1 MTFYADLH
9 IHSKYSRAC
18 SKDCDLEHLAWW
30 AGRKGVSVVG
40 TGDFTHPAWMD
51 ELRENLVPAEPG
63 LFRLRPELERRV
75 SRTLP
80 PACRQPVRFLL
91 SVEISTIYKKGERTR
106 KVHHLLYAP
115 SFEAAERITAA
126 LAKIGN
132 LASDGRPILGLDSR
146 HLLEITLQSDPGS
159 YLIPAHVWTPWFSVL
174 GSKSGFDAVA
184 DCYDDLAGHIFAV
197 ETGLS
202 SDPLMNWRVPSLD
215 GYRLVSN
222 SDAHSPPA
230 LAREASMFSTEMDY
244 YALRAALETGQGYG
258 GSVEFFPEE
267 GKYHLDGHRKCGVRL
282 DPAETKAHG
291 GRCPSC
297 GRPLTVGVLSRV
309 DELAAHPEG
318 RRPEGA
324 ANFRNLIPL
333 PEIVSEIRGVG
344 PRSKS
349 VLGHIAEL
357 VSSLGPELSILD
369 DVPLDDVRDAG
380 GELLAEALGRLR
392 RGTVIRDAGYDGEY
406 GEIRLFEPGELRR
419 EGKRAVGLTGAPDDA
434 GLFDLP
440 GATTRTG
447 ARAAGASEGAY
458 GAVEGHAA
466 VTAPVTERDSGG
478 SEAAGYAEPPI
489 EGQQDILEA
498 AEAVEALAAAG
509 ADVAGNVGGTPGT
522 GANGAGAEA
531 SGTASA
537 GTESAGT
544 RGSRRG
550 NAGNG
555 SHSAGSDH
563 AGTGSAQD
571 GRSAGD
577 GVVSVPG
584 NAGPDGVRSADAG
597 AGGLETGDLGTENR
611 GTENRGTGGPGGA
624 GAGSVLG
631 GLDPD
636 QRAAAAHPGGP
647 LLIIAGPGT
656 GKTRT
661 LTHRI
666 AHLVAERDVEPEH
679 CLAIT
684 FTRRAAEEMRERLQ
698 ALLPGKADR
707 LTVATFHSLG
717 ALILREQYELAG
729 LPADFRIADETERLE
744 IAREMTGSD
753 KEAKKLLADF
763 DRPNRPRR
771 GPGLPSTTPKAG
783 ENGGAYPAGRSGE
796 NDSDGSNGPAGSHGS
811 AGPAGFSDPSEL
823 SDPTGSTVSA
833 TPAGSANAGDAA
845 VGQYDLE
852 ARGSFEK
859 RLRERGLADFT
870 DLLRL
875 PVQLLAQDA
884 ALTAHYRERWPWIS
898 VDEYQDVD
906 ETQYALLRL
915 LADTD
920 GNLTAIGDPDQAI
933 YAFRGA
939 DVGFFLRFEDD
950 FSAAT
955 TVLLTRN
962 YRSAPAIVRGAAGAI
977 KATSLVPDRV
987 LDPQRSGER
996 LIRVHE
1002 SVDAQAE
1009 AEFVTS
1015 TIDRL
1020 LGGSSFHSLDSGRAD
1035 GHHDEHLDFSDIAV
1049 LYRSSAQAEPVM
1061 DALTRAGMPYQKRS
1075 HDRLMKRPGVREV
1088 AAELRHHGGP
1098 LTVRLKA
1105 AVGSLTEIHDET
1117 VLRTAA
1123 ELLTPL
1129 AVQCDED
1136 LEAFLGELAL
1146 GAEVDAFDPR
1156 ADRIALLTM
1165 HASKGLEFPVVFIVG
1180 CEDGLLPLRL
1190 PDTDEAEERRLF
1202 FVGMTRAQSSL
1213 YLSGSKRREPSPFL
1227 RTIPGKYVT
1236 RSEPTTRR
1244 RPRDHQL
1251 RLL

>member
-1 MTFYADLH
+1 VTFYADLH

-30 AGRKGVSVVG
+30 AGRKGVSLVG

-51 ELRENLVPAEPG
+51 ELREKLVPAEPG
-63 LFRLRPELERRV
+63 LFRLRPDLERRV

-80 PACRQPVRFLL
+80 PVCRQPVRFLL

-106 KVHHLLYAP
+106 KVHHLLYSP

-184 DCYDDLAGHIFAV
+184 DCYDDLADHIFAV

-215 GYRLVSN
+215 QYRLVSN

-230 LAREASMFSTEMDY
+230 LAREASMFATEMDY
-244 YALRAALETGQGYG
+244 YAVRAALETGQGYA

-267 GKYHLDGHRKCGVRL
+267 GKYHLDGHRKCGVRM
-282 DPAETKAHG
+282 DPEETKAHG

-297 GRPLTVGVLSRV
+297 GRPLTVGVLYRV

-324 ANFRNLIPL
+324 ADFRNLIPL

-357 VSSLGPELSILD
+357 VSTLGPELSILD
-369 DVPLDDVRDAG
+369 DVPLDDVRAAG
-380 GELLAEALGRLR
+380 GELLAEAIGRLR
-392 RGTVIRDAGYDGEY
+392 RGEVIREAGFDGEY
-406 GEIRLFEPGELRR
+406 GVIRLFAPGELRR
-419 EGKRAVGLTGAPDDA
+419 EGKRAVGLLGAPDDA

-440 GATTRTG
+440 SSPIPPGSSSVRPG
-447 ARAAGASEGAY
+447 SGPVPPGSSPVPPGSGPVRPD
-458 GAVEGHAA
+458 
-466 VTAPVTERDSGG
+466 APERDGVPRDETPG
-478 SEAAGYAEPPI
+478 AANAEPPI
-489 EGQQDILEA
+489 EGQQDILAAAEA
-498 AEAVEALAAAG
+498 AEADE
-509 ADVAGNVGGTPGT
+509 
-522 GANGAGAEA
+522 
-531 SGTASA
+531 
-537 GTESAGT
+537 
-544 RGSRRG
+544 
-550 NAGNG
+550 
-555 SHSAGSDH
+555 
-563 AGTGSAQD
+563 
-571 GRSAGD
+571 RSAHRA
-577 GVVSVPG
+577 P
-584 NAGPDGVRSADAG
+584 ADPADTSSSI
-597 AGGLETGDLGTENR
+597 LD
-611 GTENRGTGGPGGA
+611 
-624 GAGSVLG
+624 

-666 AHLVAERDVEPEH
+666 AHLVAERGVEPER

-684 FTRRAAEEMRERLQ
+684 FTRRAADEMRERLE
-698 ALLPGKADR
+698 ALLPGRAAR
-707 LTVATFHSLG
+707 LTVTTFHGLG
-717 ALILREQYELAG
+717 ALILREQHERAG

-753 KEAKKLLADF
+753 KEARRLLAGF
-763 DRPNRPRR
+763 DGAG
-771 GPGLPSTTPKAG
+771 GPG
-783 ENGGAYPAGRSGE
+783 
-796 NDSDGSNGPAGSHGS
+796 
-811 AGPAGFSDPSEL
+811 DP
-823 SDPTGSTVSA
+823 
-833 TPAGSANAGDAA
+833 
-845 VGQYDLE
+845 E

-859 RLRERGLADFT
+859 RLRERGLADFA

-875 PVQLLAQDA
+875 PVALLGDDPG
-884 ALTAHYRERWPWIS
+884 LTAHYRERWPWIS

-906 ETQYALLRL
+906 ETQYSLLRL
-915 LADTD
+915 LAGAE

-950 FSAAT
+950 FAAAAK
-955 TVLLTRN
+955 VLLTRN
-962 YRSAPAIVRGAAGAI
+962 YRSAPAIVHGAVGAI
-977 KATSLVPDRV
+977 RATSLVPDRV
-987 LDPQRSGER
+987 LDPQRPGER
-996 LIRVHE
+996 LIVVQE
-1002 SVDAQAE
+1002 SADAQAE

-1035 GHHDEHLDFSDIAV
+1035 GHHDEHFDFSDIAV

-1061 DALTRAGMPYQKRS
+1061 EALTRAGMPYQKRS
-1075 HDRLMKRPGVREV
+1075 HDRLVRRPGVREI
-1088 AAELRHHGGP
+1088 AHELRHHGGE
-1098 LTVRLKA
+1098 LTGRIRA
-1105 AVGSLTEIHDET
+1105 AVDALAGLHDET

-1129 AVQCDED
+1129 AVRCGGD
-1136 LEAFLGELAL
+1136 LETFLGELAL

-1156 ADRIALLTM
+1156 ADRIALLTL

-1180 CEDGLLPLRL
+1180 CEDGLLPMRL
-1190 PDTDEAEERRLF
+1190 PDTDEDEERRLF
-1202 FVGMTRAQSSL
+1202 FVGMTRAQSVL
-1213 YLSGSKRREPSPFL
+1213 YLSGSRRRDPSPFL
-1227 RTIPGKYVT
+1227 RGIPGRYVT
-1236 RSEPTTRR
+1236 RPEQAARR
-1244 RPRDHQL
+1244 RPRDQQL

>member
-1 MTFYADLH
+1 MRQRWAIRETTGDDVTFYADLH

-30 AGRKGVSVVG
+30 AGRKGVAVVG

-63 LFRLRPELERRV
+63 LFRLRPELEHRV
-75 SRTLP
+75 LRTLP
-80 PACRQPVRFLL
+80 AACRQPVRFLL

-115 SFEAAERITAA
+115 SFYAAERITTA

-184 DCYDDLAGHIFAV
+184 DCYDDLAGHIFAI

-215 GYRLVSN
+215 AYRLVSN

-230 LAREASMFSTEMDY
+230 LAREVSMFSTEMDY
-244 YALRAALETGQGYG
+244 YALRAALETGQGYS

-282 DPAETKAHG
+282 EPGETDALG

-309 DELAAHPEG
+309 EDLAVHPEG
-318 RRPEGA
+318 RRPDGA
-324 ANFRNLIPL
+324 ADFRNLIPL
-333 PEIVSEIRGVG
+333 PEILSEIRGVG

-357 VSSLGPELSILD
+357 VSALGPELSILD
-369 DVPLDDVRDAG
+369 DVPLDDVRAAG
-380 GELLAEALGRLR
+380 GELLAEAIGRLR
-392 RGTVIRDAGYDGEY
+392 RGRVIREAGFDGEY

-419 EGKRAVGLTGAPDDA
+419 EGKRAVGLASAPDDA

-440 GATTRTG
+440 EAL
-447 ARAAGASEGAY
+447 ARPGNAVARRVEGAY
-458 GAVEGHAA
+458 GPAEDGGRSRPRDAA
-466 VTAPVTERDSGG
+466 NGAQR
-478 SEAAGYAEPPI
+478 AAETPPPI

-498 AEAVEALAAAG
+498 ARAVEA
-509 ADVAGNVGGTPGT
+509 T
-522 GANGAGAEA
+522 
-531 SGTASA
+531 
-537 GTESAGT
+537 
-544 RGSRRG
+544 
-550 NAGNG
+550 
-555 SHSAGSDH
+555 
-563 AGTGSAQD
+563 
-571 GRSAGD
+571 
-577 GVVSVPG
+577 VSQ
-584 NAGPDGVRSADAG
+584 
-597 AGGLETGDLGTENR
+597 
-611 GTENRGTGGPGGA
+611 
-624 GAGSVLG
+624 SVLD

-636 QRAAAAHPGGP
+636 QRVAAAHPGGP

-666 AHLVAERDVEPEH
+666 AHLVAERGVEPER

-684 FTRRAAEEMRERLQ
+684 FTRRAADEMRERLE
-698 ALLPGKADR
+698 ALLPGQAGR
-707 LTVATFHSLG
+707 LTVATFHGLG
-717 ALILREQYELAG
+717 ALILREQHQLAG
-729 LPADFRIADETERLE
+729 LPADFRIADETERLA

-753 KEAKKLLADF
+753 KEARRLLADR
-763 DRPNRPRR
+763 DRP
-771 GPGLPSTTPKAG
+771 
-783 ENGGAYPAGRSGE
+783 YDPAG
-796 NDSDGSNGPAGSHGS
+796 DG
-811 AGPAGFSDPSEL
+811 
-823 SDPTGSTVSA
+823 TGDT
-833 TPAGSANAGDAA
+833 
-845 VGQYDLE
+845 E
-852 ARGSFEK
+852 ARDSFEK
-859 RLRERGLADFT
+859 RLRERGLADFA
-870 DLLRL
+870 DLLRQ
-875 PVQLLAQDA
+875 PVRLLGADPE
-884 ALTAHYRERWPWIS
+884 LTARYRERWPWIS

-915 LADTD
+915 LANAD
-920 GNLTAIGDPDQAI
+920 GGLTAIGDPDQAI

-939 DVGFFLRFEDD
+939 DVGFFLRFADD
-950 FSAAT
+950 FPTAT

-962 YRSAPAIVRGAAGAI
+962 YRSAPAIVHGAVAAI
-977 KATSLVPDRV
+977 SATSLVPGRV
-987 LDPQRSGER
+987 LDPQRTGER
-996 LIRVHE
+996 LVHVHE
-1002 SVDAQAE
+1002 SADAQAE
-1009 AEFVTS
+1009 AEFVVS
-1015 TIDRL
+1015 TIDRM
-1020 LGGSSFHSLDSGRAD
+1020 LGGASFHSLDSGRAD

-1049 LYRSSAQAEPVM
+1049 LYRSSVQAEPVM
-1061 DALTRAGMPYQKRS
+1061 EALTRAGMPYQKRS
-1075 HDRLMKRPGVREV
+1075 HDRLLMRPGVREI
-1088 AAELRHHGGP
+1088 AGELRHHGGP
-1098 LTVRLKA
+1098 LSSRIRP
-1105 AVGSLTEIHDET
+1105 AVGVLAELHDET

-1123 ELLTPL
+1123 ELLAPL
-1129 AVQCDED
+1129 AGRCGED
-1136 LEAFLGELAL
+1136 LASFLSELSL

-1156 ADRIALLTM
+1156 ADRIALLTL

-1190 PDTDEAEERRLF
+1190 PDTDESEERRLF

-1213 YLSGSKRREPSPFL
+1213 YLSSTRRRDPSPFL
-1227 RTIPGKYVT
+1227 AAIPGEYVA
-1236 RSEPTTRR
+1236 RPEPAARR

-1251 RLL
+1251 RLM

>member
-1 MTFYADLH
+1 MGDDVTFYADLH
-9 IHSKYSRAC
+9 IHSRYSRAC

-40 TGDFTHPAWMD
+40 TGDFTHPAWME

-63 LFRLRPELERRV
+63 LFRLRPDLEHRV

-115 SFEAAERITAA
+115 SFHAAERITAA
-126 LAKIGN
+126 LTKIGN

-184 DCYDDLAGHIFAV
+184 DCYDDLAAHIFAV

-244 YALRAALETGQGYG
+244 YALRAALETGDGYG

-282 DPAETKAHG
+282 EPDETKEHG

-369 DVPLDDVRDAG
+369 EVPLDDVRDAG
-380 GELLAEALGRLR
+380 GELLAEAIGRLR
-392 RGTVIRDAGYDGEY
+392 RGDVIRDAGYDGEY
-406 GEIRLFEPGELRR
+406 GEIRLFQPGELRR
-419 EGKRAVGLTGAPDDA
+419 EGKQAVGLLGAPDDT

-440 GATTRTG
+440 DSGAGMR
-447 ARAAGASEGAY
+447 RAAAGRSERAY
-458 GAVEGHAA
+458 GPPRSEEASRAEAPEDSSHGAET
-466 VTAPVTERDSGG
+466 TAHS
-478 SEAAGYAEPPI
+478 EPPI

-498 AEAVEALAAAG
+498 AEAVEAEETDGDGGIAAALETAEAAG
-509 ADVAGNVGGTPGT
+509 AGTSRTGSTGGTD
-522 GANGAGAEA
+522 
-531 SGTASA
+531 
-537 GTESAGT
+537 
-544 RGSRRG
+544 R
-550 NAGNG
+550 
-555 SHSAGSDH
+555 
-563 AGTGSAQD
+563 
-571 GRSAGD
+571 
-577 GVVSVPG
+577 
-584 NAGPDGVRSADAG
+584 
-597 AGGLETGDLGTENR
+597 
-611 GTENRGTGGPGGA
+611 
-624 GAGSVLG
+624 SVLD

-636 QRAAAAHPGGP
+636 QRVAAAHSGGP

-661 LTHRI
+661 LTHRV
-666 AHLVAERDVEPEH
+666 AHLVAERGVEPEQ

-684 FTRRAAEEMRERLQ
+684 FTRRAADEMRERLQ
-698 ALLPGKADR
+698 ALLPGRSDR

-717 ALILREQYELAG
+717 ALILREQHDRAG

-763 DRPNRPRR
+763 DRPGNR
-771 GPGLPSTTPKAG
+771 TATP
-783 ENGGAYPAGRSGE
+783 GGAEIAY
-796 NDSDGSNGPAGSHGS
+796 
-811 AGPAGFSDPSEL
+811 DP
-823 SDPTGSTVSA
+823 
-833 TPAGSANAGDAA
+833 
-845 VGQYDLE
+845 E

-875 PVQLLAQDA
+875 PVKLLAADP
-884 ALTAHYRERWPWIS
+884 ALVAHYRERWPWIS

-906 ETQYALLRL
+906 ETQYALLSL
-915 LADTD
+915 LAGED
-920 GNLTAIGDPDQAI
+920 GNLSAIGDPDQAI

-939 DVGFFLRFEDD
+939 DVGFFLRFGCD
-950 FSAAT
+950 FPAAT

-962 YRSAPAIVRGAAGAI
+962 YRSAPAIVHGAVGAI

-987 LDPQRSGER
+987 LDPQRPGEQ

-1002 SVDAQAE
+1002 SADAQAE
-1009 AEFVTS
+1009 AEFVAS
-1015 TIDRL
+1015 TVDRL
-1020 LGGSSFHSLDSGRAD
+1020 LGGASFHSLDSGRSD

-1061 DALTRAGMPYQKRS
+1061 QALTRAGMPYQKRS
-1075 HDRLMKRPGVREV
+1075 HDRLAKRPGVREV
-1088 AAELRHHGGP
+1088 AQELRHHGGP
-1098 LTVRLKA
+1098 LSERVRA
-1105 AVGSLTEIHDET
+1105 AVGALAEVHDET
-1117 VLRTAA
+1117 ILRTAA
-1123 ELLTPL
+1123 DLLAPL
-1129 AVQCDED
+1129 AARCGED
-1136 LEAFLGELAL
+1136 LEAFLSELAL

-1180 CEDGLLPLRL
+1180 CEDGLLPMRL

-1213 YLSGSKRREPSPFL
+1213 YLSGSRRRDPSPFL

-1236 RSEPTTRR
+1236 RSEPTACRK
-1244 RPRDHQL
+1244 PRDHQL

>member
-1 MTFYADLH
+1 VTFYADLH

-30 AGRKGVSVVG
+30 AGRKGVALVG
-40 TGDFTHPAWMD
+40 TGDFTHPAWME

-80 PACRQPVRFLL
+80 AACRQPVRFLL

-115 SFEAAERITAA
+115 SFEAAERITVA
-126 LAKIGN
+126 LRKIGN

-184 DCYDDLAGHIFAV
+184 DCYDDLASHVFAV

-202 SDPLMNWRVPSLD
+202 SDPAMNWRVPSLD
-215 GYRLVSN
+215 SYRLVSN

-244 YALRAALETGQGYG
+244 YALRAALETGEGYG

-282 DPAETKAHG
+282 DPEETRAHD

-309 DELAAHPEG
+309 EELAVHPEG

-369 DVPLDDVRDAG
+369 DVPLEDLRDAG
-380 GELLAEALGRLR
+380 GELLAEAVGRLR
-392 RGTVIRDAGYDGEY
+392 RGQVIRDAGYDGEY

-419 EGKRAVGLTGAPDDA
+419 EGKRAVGLSGAPGDT

-440 GATTRTG
+440 
-447 ARAAGASEGAY
+447 E
-458 GAVEGHAA
+458 AA
-466 VTAPVTERDSGG
+466 VPAPPTARPVEDV
-478 SEAAGYAEPPI
+478 SEPLRALVPEPRPEPPI

-498 AEAVEALAAAG
+498 AEAIEA
-509 ADVAGNVGGTPGT
+509 
-522 GANGAGAEA
+522 EE
-531 SGTASA
+531 SG
-537 GTESAGT
+537 
-544 RGSRRG
+544 
-550 NAGNG
+550 
-555 SHSAGSDH
+555 
-563 AGTGSAQD
+563 
-571 GRSAGD
+571 
-577 GVVSVPG
+577 
-584 NAGPDGVRSADAG
+584 
-597 AGGLETGDLGTENR
+597 
-611 GTENRGTGGPGGA
+611 
-624 GAGSVLG
+624 GSVLD

-636 QRAAAAHPGGP
+636 QRVAAAHPAGP

-666 AHLVAERDVEPEH
+666 AHLVAERGVEPER

-684 FTRRAAEEMRERLQ
+684 FTRRAADEMRDRLRT
-698 ALLPGKADR
+698 LLPGDAAR
-707 LTVATFHSLG
+707 LTVTTFHGLG
-717 ALILREQYELAG
+717 ALILRERHERAG
-729 LPADFRIADETERLE
+729 LPADFRIADETDRLE

-753 KEAKKLLADF
+753 KEARRLLAGF
-763 DRPNRPRR
+763 DRPR
-771 GPGLPSTTPKAG
+771 
-783 ENGGAYPAGRSGE
+783 
-796 NDSDGSNGPAGSHGS
+796 
-811 AGPAGFSDPSEL
+811 
-823 SDPTGSTVSA
+823 
-833 TPAGSANAGDAA
+833 TPADDS
-845 VGQYDLE
+845 E
-852 ARGSFEK
+852 ARDSFEK

-875 PVQLLAQDA
+875 PVRLLRDDP

-915 LADTD
+915 LAGTD

-939 DVGFFLRFEDD
+939 DVGFFLRFADD

-962 YRSAPAIVRGAAGAI
+962 YRSAPAIVRGAVGAI

-987 LDPQRSGER
+987 LDPQRTGEQ
-996 LIRVHE
+996 LIVVEE
-1002 SVDAQAE
+1002 SADAQAE
-1009 AEFVTS
+1009 AEFVTA

-1020 LGGSSFHSLDSGRAD
+1020 LGGASFHSLDSGRSD

-1061 DALTRAGMPYQKRS
+1061 EALTRAGMPYQKRS
-1075 HDRLMKRPGVREV
+1075 HDRLVKRPGVREI
-1088 AAELRHHGGP
+1088 AHELRHHSGAP
-1098 LTVRLKA
+1098 AVRIRA
-1105 AVGSLTEIHDET
+1105 AVDALAQVHDET

-1123 ELLTPL
+1123 ELLGPL
-1129 AVQCDED
+1129 AARCGDD

-1156 ADRIALLTM
+1156 ADRIALLTL

-1180 CEDGLLPLRL
+1180 CEDGLLPMRL

-1202 FVGMTRAQSSL
+1202 FVGMTRAQSVL
-1213 YLSGSKRREPSPFL
+1213 YLSGSRRRDPSPFL

-1236 RSEPTTRR
+1236 RPEPAARR

>member
-1 MTFYADLH
+1 MRQQRDPRGDGRDVTFYADLH

-30 AGRKGVSVVG
+30 AGRKGVSLVG
-40 TGDFTHPAWMD
+40 TGDFTHPAWMA

-63 LFRLRPELERRV
+63 LFRLRPDLERRV

-80 PACRQPVRFLL
+80 PVCRQPVRFLL
-91 SVEISTIYKKGERTR
+91 SVEISTIYKKDERTR
-106 KVHHLLYAP
+106 KVHHLLYSP
-115 SFEAAERITAA
+115 SFEAAERITSA

-146 HLLEITLQSDPGS
+146 HLLEITLRSDPGS

-184 DCYDDLAGHIFAV
+184 DCYGDLADHVFAV

-244 YALRAALETGQGYG
+244 YAVRAALETGQGYG

-282 DPAETKAHG
+282 DPEETKARG

-309 DELAAHPEG
+309 EELAAHPEG

-324 ANFRNLIPL
+324 AGFRNLIPL

-369 DVPLDDVRDAG
+369 DVPLEDVRRAG
-380 GELLAEALGRLR
+380 GELLAEAIDRLR
-392 RGTVIRDAGYDGEY
+392 RGNVIREAGYDGEY
-406 GEIRLFEPGELRR
+406 GEIRLFETGELRR
-419 EGKRAVGLTGAPDDA
+419 DGKRAVGFLGAPGDA

-440 GATTRTG
+440 GAAVPSGT
-447 ARAAGASEGAY
+447 AALVLSEGAS
-458 GAVEGHAA
+458 GPVRAD
-466 VTAPVTERDSGG
+466 VTAASEENPPVDEKTRYS
-478 SEAAGYAEPPI
+478 EPPM

-498 AEAVEALAAAG
+498 AETAVVEQ
-509 ADVAGNVGGTPGT
+509 
-522 GANGAGAEA
+522 AEKA
-531 SGTASA
+531 SVT
-537 GTESAGT
+537 
-544 RGSRRG
+544 
-550 NAGNG
+550 
-555 SHSAGSDH
+555 
-563 AGTGSAQD
+563 QD
-571 GRSAGD
+571 SILD
-577 GVVSVPG
+577 
-584 NAGPDGVRSADAG
+584 
-597 AGGLETGDLGTENR
+597 
-611 GTENRGTGGPGGA
+611 
-624 GAGSVLG
+624 

-636 QRAAAAHPGGP
+636 QRVAAAHPGGP

-666 AHLVAERDVEPEH
+666 AHLVSERGVEPER

-684 FTRRAAEEMRERLQ
+684 FTRRAADEMRERLR
-698 ALLPGKADR
+698 ALLPGRADR
-707 LTVATFHSLG
+707 LTVTTFHGLG
-717 ALILREQYELAG
+717 ALILREQQERAG
-729 LPADFRIADETERLE
+729 LPAGFRIADETERLE
-744 IAREMTGSD
+744 IAREMTGSNR
-753 KEAKKLLADF
+753 EARGLLADF
-763 DRPNRPRR
+763 DRP
-771 GPGLPSTTPKAG
+771 A
-783 ENGGAYPAGRSGE
+783 
-796 NDSDGSNGPAGSHGS
+796 
-811 AGPAGFSDPSEL
+811 L
-823 SDPTGSTVSA
+823 S
-833 TPAGSANAGDAA
+833 
-845 VGQYDLE
+845 YDTE
-852 ARGSFEK
+852 ARESFEK
-859 RLRERGLADFT
+859 RLRERGLADFA

-875 PVQLLAQDA
+875 PVRLLGDDPS
-884 ALTAHYRERWPWIS
+884 LVAHYRERWPWIS

-906 ETQYALLRL
+906 ETQYALLSL
-915 LADTD
+915 LAGAE

-939 DVGFFLRFEDD
+939 DVRFFLRFEDD
-950 FSAAT
+950 FTAAT

-962 YRSAPAIVRGAAGAI
+962 YRSSPAIVHGAI
-977 KATSLVPDRV
+977 GAIRATSLVPDRA
-987 LDPQRSGER
+987 LDPQRPGDR
-996 LIRVHE
+996 LIVLQE
-1002 SVDAQAE
+1002 SADAQAE

-1020 LGGSSFHSLDSGRAD
+1020 LGGASFHSLDSGRAD

-1049 LYRSSAQAEPVM
+1049 LYRSSAQAEPIM
-1061 DALTRAGMPYQKRS
+1061 EALTRAGMPYQKRS
-1075 HDRLMKRPGVREV
+1075 HDRLGRRPGVREI
-1088 AAELRHHGGP
+1088 AHELRHHGGE
-1098 LTVRLKA
+1098 LTARIRA
-1105 AVGSLTEIHDET
+1105 AVGTLARTDET

-1129 AVQCDED
+1129 AVRCGDD
-1136 LEAFLGELAL
+1136 LESFLSELAL

-1156 ADRIALLTM
+1156 ADRIALLTL

-1180 CEDGLLPLRL
+1180 CEDGLLPMRL

-1202 FVGMTRAQSSL
+1202 FVGMTRARSSL
-1213 YLSGSKRREPSPFL
+1213 YLSGSRRRDPSSFL
-1227 RTIPGKYVT
+1227 GAIPGKYVT
-1236 RSEPTTRR
+1236 RSEPGARR

>member
-1 MTFYADLH
+1 VAFYADLH

-63 LFRLRPELERRV
+63 LFRLRSDLERRV

-80 PACRQPVRFLL
+80 PACREPVRFLL

-115 SFEAAERITAA
+115 SFHAAERITSA

-132 LASDGRPILGLDSR
+132 LGSDGRPILGLDSR

-184 DCYDDLAGHIFAV
+184 DCYDDLAAHIFAV

-230 LAREASMFSTEMDY
+230 LAREASMFATEMDY

-282 DPAETKAHG
+282 EPDETKEHG

-357 VSSLGPELSILD
+357 VSSLGPELAILD
-369 DVPLDDVRDAG
+369 DVPLDDVHDAG
-380 GELLAEALGRLR
+380 GELLAEAIRRLR
-392 RGTVIRDAGYDGEY
+392 RGNVIRDAGYDGEY

-419 EGKRAVGLTGAPDDA
+419 EGKRAVGLMGAPDDS

-440 GATTRTG
+440 EPPARTG
-447 ARAAGASEGAY
+447 DGVLRPAESAY
-458 GAVEGHAA
+458 G
-466 VTAPVTERDSGG
+466 TAPAEETIPPRDGANG
-478 SEAAGYAEPPI
+478 TEAAGDHEPPI

-498 AEAVEALAAAG
+498 AEEAA
-509 ADVAGNVGGTPGT
+509 
-522 GANGAGAEA
+522 
-531 SGTASA
+531 
-537 GTESAGT
+537 
-544 RGSRRG
+544 R
-550 NAGNG
+550 
-555 SHSAGSDH
+555 
-563 AGTGSAQD
+563 
-571 GRSAGD
+571 
-577 GVVSVPG
+577 
-584 NAGPDGVRSADAG
+584 
-597 AGGLETGDLGTENR
+597 
-611 GTENRGTGGPGGA
+611 
-624 GAGSVLG
+624 SVLD

-636 QRAAAAHPGGP
+636 QRVAAAHPGGP

-666 AHLVAERDVEPEH
+666 AHLVAERGVEPER

-684 FTRRAAEEMRERLQ
+684 FTRRAADEMRERLEG
-698 ALLPGKADR
+698 LLPGQAGR
-707 LTVATFHSLG
+707 LTVATFHGLG
-717 ALILREQYELAG
+717 ALILREQYERAG

-753 KEAKKLLADF
+753 KEARRLLADF
-763 DRPNRPRR
+763 DRPP
-771 GPGLPSTTPKAG
+771 
-783 ENGGAYPAGRSGE
+783 
-796 NDSDGSNGPAGSHGS
+796 
-811 AGPAGFSDPSEL
+811 
-823 SDPTGSTVSA
+823 
-833 TPAGSANAGDAA
+833 NAPEDA
-845 VGQYDLE
+845 E
-852 ARGSFEK
+852 ARASFEK

-870 DLLRL
+870 DLLRE
-875 PVQLLAQDA
+875 PVRMLGADQ

-906 ETQYALLRL
+906 ETQYALLSL
-915 LADTD
+915 LAGAE

-939 DVGFFLRFEDD
+939 DVGFFLRFEGD
-950 FSAAT
+950 FAEAT

-962 YRSAPAIVRGAAGAI
+962 YRSAPAIVHGAVSAI
-977 KATSLVPDRV
+977 RATSLVPDRV
-987 LDPQRSGER
+987 LDPQRSGDQ

-1002 SVDAQAE
+1002 SPDAQAE

-1020 LGGSSFHSLDSGRAD
+1020 LGGASFHSLDSGRAD

-1061 DALTRAGMPYQKRS
+1061 EALTRAGMPYQKRS
-1075 HDRLMKRPGVREV
+1075 HDRLMKRPGVREI
-1088 AAELRHHGGP
+1088 AHELRHHGGE
-1098 LTVRLKA
+1098 LTVRIKA
-1105 AVGSLTEIHDET
+1105 AVGALIEVHDET

-1129 AVQCDED
+1129 AVRCGED

-1165 HASKGLEFPVVFIVG
+1165 HASKGLEFPVVFVVG

-1190 PDTDEAEERRLF
+1190 PDSDEAEERRLF
-1202 FVGMTRAQSSL
+1202 FVGMTRAQSTL
-1213 YLSGSKRREPSPFL
+1213 YLSGTRRREPSPFL
-1227 RTIPGKYVT
+1227 RAIPGKYVT
-1236 RSEPTTRR
+1236 RPEPAARR
-1244 RPRDHQL
+1244 KSRDHQL

>member
-1 MTFYADLH
+1 VTFYADLH

-30 AGRKGVSVVG
+30 AGRKGVSLVG
-40 TGDFTHPAWMD
+40 TGDFTHPAWME

-63 LFRLRPELERRV
+63 LFRLRPDLERRV

-80 PACRQPVRFLL
+80 PACREPVRFLL

-115 SFEAAERITAA
+115 SFHAVERITSA

-184 DCYDDLAGHIFAV
+184 DCYDDLATHIFAV

-215 GYRLVSN
+215 AYRLVSN

-244 YALRAALETGQGYG
+244 YALRAALETGQGYA

-282 DPAETKAHG
+282 EPDETNAHG

-324 ANFRNLIPL
+324 TSFRNLIPL

-369 DVPLDDVRDAG
+369 EVPLDDVRDAG
-380 GELLAEALGRLR
+380 GELLAEAIGRLR
-392 RGTVIRDAGYDGEY
+392 RGDVIREAGYDGEY

-419 EGKRAVGLTGAPDDA
+419 DGKRAVGLLGAPDDS

-440 GATTRTG
+440 KAPARTG
-447 ARAAGASEGAY
+447 KAVRRPSEAVY
-458 GAVEGHAA
+458 GAVRTDGTSYAEDVADGAQA
-466 VTAPVTERDSGG
+466 VADP
-478 SEAAGYAEPPI
+478 EPPI

-498 AEAVEALAAAG
+498 AEEAQAAEAAA
-509 ADVAGNVGGTPGT
+509 
-522 GANGAGAEA
+522 
-531 SGTASA
+531 
-537 GTESAGT
+537 
-544 RGSRRG
+544 R
-550 NAGNG
+550 
-555 SHSAGSDH
+555 
-563 AGTGSAQD
+563 
-571 GRSAGD
+571 
-577 GVVSVPG
+577 
-584 NAGPDGVRSADAG
+584 
-597 AGGLETGDLGTENR
+597 
-611 GTENRGTGGPGGA
+611 
-624 GAGSVLG
+624 SVLD

-636 QRAAAAHPGGP
+636 QRVAAAHPGGP

-666 AHLVAERDVEPEH
+666 AHLVAERGVDPGR

-684 FTRRAAEEMRERLQ
+684 FTRRAADEMRERLE
-698 ALLPGKADR
+698 ALLPGRADR

-717 ALILREQYELAG
+717 ALILREQHERAGLLAG
-729 LPADFRIADETERLE
+729 FRIADETERLE

-753 KEAKKLLADF
+753 KEARKLLADF
-763 DRPNRPRR
+763 DRPRHAPDD
-771 GPGLPSTTPKAG
+771 T
-783 ENGGAYPAGRSGE
+783 
-796 NDSDGSNGPAGSHGS
+796 
-811 AGPAGFSDPSEL
+811 
-823 SDPTGSTVSA
+823 
-833 TPAGSANAGDAA
+833 
-845 VGQYDLE
+845 E
-852 ARGSFEK
+852 ARESFEK

-870 DLLRL
+870 DLLRQ
-875 PVQLLAQDA
+875 PVRILGDDPALA
-884 ALTAHYRERWPWIS
+884 AHYRERWPWIS

-906 ETQYALLRL
+906 ETQYALLSL
-915 LADTD
+915 LAGAA

-939 DVGFFLRFEDD
+939 DVGFFLRFEGD
-950 FSAAT
+950 FEAAT

-962 YRSAPAIVRGAAGAI
+962 YRSAPAIVHGALSAI
-977 KATSLVPDRV
+977 RATSLVPDRV
-987 LDPQRSGER
+987 LDPQQPGER
-996 LIRVHE
+996 LIRVNE
-1002 SVDAQAE
+1002 SADAQAE

-1020 LGGSSFHSLDSGRAD
+1020 LGGASFHSLDSGRAD

-1049 LYRSSAQAEPVM
+1049 LYRSSVQAEPVM
-1061 DALTRAGMPYQKRS
+1061 EALTRAGMPYQKRS
-1075 HDRLMKRPGVREV
+1075 HDRLVKRPGVREI
-1088 AAELRHHGGP
+1088 AHELRHHGGE
-1098 LTVRLKA
+1098 LTARIRA
-1105 AVGSLTEIHDET
+1105 AAGALAETHDET

-1129 AVQCDED
+1129 AVRCGED
-1136 LEAFLGELAL
+1136 LESFLGELAL

-1165 HASKGLEFPVVFIVG
+1165 HASKGLEFPVVFVVG

-1190 PDTDEAEERRLF
+1190 PDSDEAEERRLF
-1202 FVGMTRAQSSL
+1202 FVGMTRAQSYL
-1213 YLSGSKRREPSPFL
+1213 YLSGTRRREPSPFL
-1227 RTIPGKYVT
+1227 RAIPGKYVT
-1236 RSEPTTRR
+1236 RPEQATRR
-1244 RPRDHQL
+1244 KPRDHQL
-1251 RLL
+1251 RLI

>member
-30 AGRKGVSVVG
+30 AGRKGVSLVG

-63 LFRLRPELERRV
+63 LFRLRPDLERRV

-106 KVHHLLYAP
+106 KVHHLLYSP
-115 SFEAAERITAA
+115 SFEAAERITTA

-159 YLIPAHVWTPWFSVL
+159 YLVPAHVWTPWFSVL

-184 DCYDDLAGHIFAV
+184 DCYDDLADHIFAV

-230 LAREASMFSTEMDY
+230 LAREASMFATEMDY
-244 YALRAALETGQGYG
+244 YAVRAALETGQGYG

-282 DPAETKAHG
+282 EPEETKAHG

-318 RRPEGA
+318 RRPESA
-324 ANFRNLIPL
+324 ADFRNLIPL

-357 VSSLGPELSILD
+357 VSTLGPELSILD
-369 DVPLDDVRDAG
+369 DVPLDDVRAAG
-380 GELLAEALGRLR
+380 GELLAEAIGRLR
-392 RGTVIRDAGYDGEY
+392 RGDVIREAGFDGEY
-406 GEIRLFEPGELRR
+406 GVIRLFAPGELRR
-419 EGKRAVGLTGAPDDA
+419 EGKRAVGLLGAPDDT

-440 GATTRTG
+440 
-447 ARAAGASEGAY
+447 
-458 GAVEGHAA
+458 
-466 VTAPVTERDSGG
+466 
-478 SEAAGYAEPPI
+478 AEPVRPAGPVRPPAPEDDPREEAPGDAAAPPEPPM

-498 AEAVEALAAAG
+498 AEA
-509 ADVAGNVGGTPGT
+509 
-522 GANGAGAEA
+522 AEA
-531 SGTASA
+531 D
-537 GTESAGT
+537 E
-544 RGSRRG
+544 GS
-550 NAGNG
+550 
-555 SHSAGSDH
+555 SILD
-563 AGTGSAQD
+563 
-571 GRSAGD
+571 
-577 GVVSVPG
+577 
-584 NAGPDGVRSADAG
+584 
-597 AGGLETGDLGTENR
+597 
-611 GTENRGTGGPGGA
+611 
-624 GAGSVLG
+624 

-636 QRAAAAHPGGP
+636 QRVAAAHPGGP

-666 AHLVAERDVEPEH
+666 AHLVAERDVEPER

-684 FTRRAAEEMRERLQ
+684 FTRRAADEMRERLE
-698 ALLPGKADR
+698 ALLPGRAAR
-707 LTVATFHSLG
+707 LTVTTFHGLG
-717 ALILREQYELAG
+717 ALILREQHERAG

-753 KEAKKLLADF
+753 KEARRLLSGF
-763 DRPNRPRR
+763 DGAG
-771 GPGLPSTTPKAG
+771 GPG
-783 ENGGAYPAGRSGE
+783 
-796 NDSDGSNGPAGSHGS
+796 
-811 AGPAGFSDPSEL
+811 DP
-823 SDPTGSTVSA
+823 
-833 TPAGSANAGDAA
+833 
-845 VGQYDLE
+845 E

-859 RLRERGLADFT
+859 RLRERGLADFA

-875 PVQLLAQDA
+875 PVALLGADPD
-884 ALTAHYRERWPWIS
+884 LTAHYRERWPWIS

-906 ETQYALLRL
+906 ETQYSLLRL
-915 LADTD
+915 LAGAD

-939 DVGFFLRFEDD
+939 DVGFFLRFAGD
-950 FSAAT
+950 FAAAT
-955 TVLLTRN
+955 KVLLTRN
-962 YRSAPAIVRGAAGAI
+962 YRSAPAIVHGAVAAI
-977 KATSLVPDRV
+977 RATSLVPDRI
-987 LDPQRSGER
+987 LDPQRPGER
-996 LIRVHE
+996 LIVVQE
-1002 SVDAQAE
+1002 SADAQAE

-1020 LGGSSFHSLDSGRAD
+1020 LGGASFHSLDSGRSD
-1035 GHHDEHLDFSDIAV
+1035 GHHDEHFDFSDIAV

-1061 DALTRAGMPYQKRS
+1061 EALTRAGMPYQKRS
-1075 HDRLMKRPGVREV
+1075 HDRLVRRPGVREI
-1088 AAELRHHGGP
+1088 AHELRHHGGE
-1098 LTVRLKA
+1098 LTARIRA
-1105 AVGSLTEIHDET
+1105 AVETLAELHDET

-1129 AVQCDED
+1129 AVRCGDD
-1136 LEAFLGELAL
+1136 LETFLGELAL

-1156 ADRIALLTM
+1156 ADRIALLTL

-1180 CEDGLLPLRL
+1180 CEDGLLPMRL
-1190 PDTDEAEERRLF
+1190 PDTDEDEERRLF

-1213 YLSGSKRREPSPFL
+1213 YLSGSRRRDPSPFL
-1227 RTIPGKYVT
+1227 RGIPGKYVT
-1236 RSEPTTRR
+1236 RPEQAARR
-1244 RPRDHQL
+1244 RPRDQQL
-1251 RLL
+1251 RLM

>member
-30 AGRKGVSVVG
+30 AGRKGVSLVG

-63 LFRLRPELERRV
+63 LFRLRPDLERRV
-75 SRTLP
+75 IRTLP

-106 KVHHLLYAP
+106 KVHHLLYSP

-159 YLIPAHVWTPWFSVL
+159 YLVPAHVWTPWFSVL

-184 DCYDDLAGHIFAV
+184 DCYDDLADHIFAV

-215 GYRLVSN
+215 RYRLVSN

-230 LAREASMFSTEMDY
+230 LAREASMFTTEMDY
-244 YALRAALETGQGYG
+244 YAVRAALETGRGYG

-282 DPAETKAHG
+282 EPEETKAHG

-297 GRPLTVGVLSRV
+297 GRPLTVGVLYRV

-324 ANFRNLIPL
+324 ADFRNLIPL

-357 VSSLGPELSILD
+357 VSTLGPELSILD
-369 DVPLDDVRDAG
+369 DVPLDDVRAAG
-380 GELLAEALGRLR
+380 GELLAEAIGRLR
-392 RGTVIRDAGYDGEY
+392 RGDVIRDAGFDGEY
-406 GEIRLFEPGELRR
+406 GVIRLFGPGELRR
-419 EGKRAVGLTGAPDDA
+419 EGKRAVGLLGAPDDT

-440 GATTRTG
+440 AEPL
-447 ARAAGASEGAY
+447 RAAEPVRPDAPEPEDASQEETPG
-458 GAVEGHAA
+458 
-466 VTAPVTERDSGG
+466 DG
-478 SEAAGYAEPPI
+478 STPPEPPM

-498 AEAVEALAAAG
+498 AEA
-509 ADVAGNVGGTPGT
+509 
-522 GANGAGAEA
+522 AEA
-531 SGTASA
+531 D
-537 GTESAGT
+537 ESA
-544 RGSRRG
+544 SIL
-550 NAGNG
+550 
-555 SHSAGSDH
+555 D
-563 AGTGSAQD
+563 
-571 GRSAGD
+571 
-577 GVVSVPG
+577 
-584 NAGPDGVRSADAG
+584 
-597 AGGLETGDLGTENR
+597 
-611 GTENRGTGGPGGA
+611 
-624 GAGSVLG
+624 

-636 QRAAAAHPGGP
+636 QRVAAAHPGGP

-666 AHLVAERDVEPEH
+666 AHLVAERGVEPER

-684 FTRRAAEEMRERLQ
+684 FTRRAAEEMRERLEG
-698 ALLPGKADR
+698 LLPGRAAR
-707 LTVATFHSLG
+707 LTVTTFHGLG
-717 ALILREQYELAG
+717 ALILREQHERAG

-753 KEAKKLLADF
+753 KEARRLLAGF
-763 DRPNRPRR
+763 D
-771 GPGLPSTTPKAG
+771 GAG
-783 ENGGAYPAGRSGE
+783 
-796 NDSDGSNGPAGSHGS
+796 GPA
-811 AGPAGFSDPSEL
+811 DP
-823 SDPTGSTVSA
+823 
-833 TPAGSANAGDAA
+833 
-845 VGQYDLE
+845 E

-859 RLRERGLADFT
+859 RLRERGLADFA

-875 PVQLLAQDA
+875 PVTLLGDDPD
-884 ALTAHYRERWPWIS
+884 LTARYRERWPWIS

-906 ETQYALLRL
+906 ETQYSLLRL
-915 LADTD
+915 LSGAE

-950 FSAAT
+950 FAAAT
-955 TVLLTRN
+955 KVLLTRN
-962 YRSAPAIVRGAAGAI
+962 YRSAPAIVHGAVGAI
-977 KATSLVPDRV
+977 RATSLVPDRV

-996 LIRVHE
+996 LIVVQE
-1002 SVDAQAE
+1002 SADAQAE
-1009 AEFVTS
+1009 AAFVTS
-1015 TIDRL
+1015 TIDGL
-1020 LGGSSFHSLDSGRAD
+1020 LGGTSFHSLDSGRAG

-1061 DALTRAGMPYQKRS
+1061 EALTRAGMPYQKRS
-1075 HDRLMKRPGVREV
+1075 HDRLVRRPGVREV
-1088 AAELRHHGGP
+1088 AHELRHHGGE
-1098 LTVRLKA
+1098 LTGRIRA
-1105 AVGSLTEIHDET
+1105 AVETLTELHDET

-1129 AVQCDED
+1129 AVRCGDD
-1136 LEAFLGELAL
+1136 LETFLGELAL

-1156 ADRIALLTM
+1156 ADRIALLTL

-1180 CEDGLLPLRL
+1180 CEDGLLPMRL
-1190 PDTDEAEERRLF
+1190 PDTDEDEERRLF

-1213 YLSGSKRREPSPFL
+1213 YLSGSRRRDPSPFL
-1227 RTIPGKYVT
+1227 RGIPGKYVT
-1236 RSEPTTRR
+1236 RPEQAARR
-1244 RPRDHQL
+1244 RARDQQL
-1251 RLL
+1251 RLI